1 MAPRK
6 SAESMDC
13 LGEDHEPHGKR
24 KSSAIDIYR
33 CNEYFMRADQGRPDI
48 LELFQEDVEVYFP
61 KFGFGFGRNSFLEMV
76 KAFEGALEL
85 SRRPRRQRQVQYR
98 LRCDIMGDVIV
109 VADTDVI
116 VAAMRS
122 PGGASAAIL
131 RAARRSKITLLVSVP
146 LAVEYEATCSEAE
159 HRLAAGLSEREVE
172 IFLDAVMA
180 MAEPVKTHFLWR
192 PQLRDPGDEMVLETA
207 VNGRADG
214 LVTFNVRD
222 FGTVPARFG
231 IELMIPREVLGRMR
245 R

>member
-1 MAPRK
+1 
-6 SAESMDC
+6 
-13 LGEDHEPHGKR
+13 
-24 KSSAIDIYR
+24 
-33 CNEYFMRADQGRPDI
+33 
-48 LELFQEDVEVYFP
+48 
-61 KFGFGFGRNSFLEMV
+61 
-76 KAFEGALEL
+76 
-85 SRRPRRQRQVQYR
+85 
-98 LRCDIMGDVIV
+98 V

-116 VAAMRS
+116 VAAMGS

-131 RAARRSKITLLVSVP
+131 RAARQSKITLLVSVP

-207 VNGRADG
+207 VNRRADG
-214 LVTFNVRD
+214 LVTFNVRG
-222 FGTVPARFG
+222 FGTVPSRFG
-231 IELMIPREVLGRMR
+231 IELMIPRKVLGRMR